1 MQLYLIRHGLAAEG
15 AADEARPLTEE
26 GRARMAEEARAL
38 RRIGARFDRL
48 LHSPLVRAAQTAD
61 TLEELV
67 VGTSSPTPQLA
78 RAPAEELLAELRGES
93 VALVGHEPWL
103 SELVAWL
110 VTGERRLGPRFAIEK
125 GGVALLEGE
134 PRPLGM
140 ALAAFLPPD
149 ALLAIARGS
158 S

>member
-1 MQLYLIRHGLAAEG
+1 MQLYLIRHGLAADG
-15 AADEARPLTEE
+15 GADEARPLTDE
-26 GRARMAEEARAL
+26 GRARIAEEAQAL
-38 RRIGARFDRL
+38 RRLGAQFDRL
-48 LHSPLVRAAQTAD
+48 LHSPLLRATQTAEALAD
-61 TLEELV
+61 LV
-67 VGTSSPTPQLA
+67 LGTSSPTPRLVLA
-78 RAPAEELLAELRGES
+78 PSEELLAELAGES

-140 ALAAFLPPD
+140 ALAAFLPPE
-149 ALLAIARGS
+149 ALLAIGRRGG
-158 S
+158 